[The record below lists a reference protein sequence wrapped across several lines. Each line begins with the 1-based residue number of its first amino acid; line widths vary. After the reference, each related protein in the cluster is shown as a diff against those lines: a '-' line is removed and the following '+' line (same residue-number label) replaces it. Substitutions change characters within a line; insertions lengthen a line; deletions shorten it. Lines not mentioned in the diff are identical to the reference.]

1 VIEKYEN
8 YSLHISEIKYAFQTL
23 LTIAGI
29 PWLFLPEQATG
40 PIDIYFGIKPPNRSF
55 KLFIEMSD
63 VKRNNLKIPKE
74 FFEENGIVWPLFNSD
89 RKNICFTRNPQD
101 TIHDIHIY
109 DIILP
114 SFYLLSGWQEQ
125 FIHLDSKGIHKI
137 EEIPLYQ
144 NKLLHTPIVNQYAL
158 FLRDIFQETH
168 NFIPPWPGNKKY
180 ALALSHDVDY
190 PLMIRWIEAFIYMAK
205 FGLHSQI
212 SKIINIFKGEESF
225 WKFDDW
231 IKLEQSYNMKSAF
244 YFCGLQG
251 NLIRY
256 FLKAPDPFYDVQ
268 QENFKRIM
276 RLIDNKNFEVGMHS
290 SYFAYSSF
298 NQFLKEK
305 LQVEKSLGKP
315 IFGNRHHY
323 WHMNP
328 NNPSETALI
337 HEKIG
342 LIYDSSICFD
352 KHSGFRYSICS
363 PFHLYDR
370 IGNKPVSTLQLP
382 PALMD
387 DHLFG
392 LSKYCHFES
401 YQSHIDSL
409 IDSIKKY
416 NGVFVADYHVR
427 GLNTTFYL
435 KFGESYKYLLKKV
448 AADNNFYC
456 DTPINIAR
464 YWLEREHKIFKRSK
478 DEDCDFN

>member
-1 VIEKYEN
+1 
-8 YSLHISEIKYAFQTL
+8 
-23 LTIAGI
+23 
-29 PWLFLPEQATG
+29 
-40 PIDIYFGIKPPNRSF
+40 
-55 KLFIEMSD
+55 
-63 VKRNNLKIPKE
+63 
-74 FFEENGIVWPLFNSD
+74 
-89 RKNICFTRNPQD
+89 
-101 TIHDIHIY
+101 
-109 DIILP
+109 
-114 SFYLLSGWQEQ
+114 
-125 FIHLDSKGIHKI
+125 
-137 EEIPLYQ
+137 
-144 NKLLHTPIVNQYAL
+144 
-158 FLRDIFQETH
+158 
-168 NFIPPWPGNKKY
+168 
-180 ALALSHDVDY
+180 
-190 PLMIRWIEAFIYMAK
+190 
-205 FGLHSQI
+205 
-212 SKIINIFKGEESF
+212 
-225 WKFDDW
+225 
-231 IKLEQSYNMKSAF
+231 
-244 YFCGLQG
+244 
-251 NLIRY
+251 
-256 FLKAPDPFYDVQ
+256 
-268 QENFKRIM
+268 
-276 RLIDNKNFEVGMHS
+276 
-290 SYFAYSSF
+290 
-298 NQFLKEK
+298 
-305 LQVEKSLGKP
+305 
-315 IFGNRHHY
+315 
-323 WHMNP
+323 MNP